1 LLAGR
6 ATVQEHLQQHL
17 RTLPDV
23 EAIYYDHRTGE
34 AADYICIT
42 KRADG
47 DVNVSLYH
55 CKGAGG
61 PANGGRVG
69 DVYEVAGQLVK
80 SVYYCDVPTL
90 LHHMED
96 RMHRRHT
103 SPSFFISGNFQD
115 TAQLLTSTPATQLSF
130 SVIGVQPG
138 IRRSMVDERLSDLMA
153 FCIGYARQGGAAKA
167 YWLVSE

>member
-1 LLAGR
+1 M
-6 ATVQEHLQQHL
+6 
-17 RTLPDV
+17 
-23 EAIYYDHRTGE
+23 
-34 AADYICIT
+34 AADYICVT
-42 KRADG
+42 VNAAHE
-47 DVNVSLYH
+47 VNVTLYH

-80 SVYYCDVPTL
+80 PADYCNVATL

-103 SPSFFISGNFQD
+103 SPSYFVSGDRDETFE
-115 TAQLLTSTPATQLSF
+115 LLRSTPATALSF
-130 SVIGVQPG
+130 TVVGVQPG
-138 IRRSMVDERLSDLMA
+138 IRRSMVDERMSDLMA
-153 FCIGYARQGGAAKA
+153 FCIGYTPQGSAKA